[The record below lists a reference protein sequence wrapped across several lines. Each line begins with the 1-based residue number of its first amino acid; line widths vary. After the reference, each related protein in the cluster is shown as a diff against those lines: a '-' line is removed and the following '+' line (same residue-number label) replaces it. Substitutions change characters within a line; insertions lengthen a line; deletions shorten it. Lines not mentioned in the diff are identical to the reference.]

1 MAEAQGES
9 GLRFALHLSTTV
21 SQTYSENLWIQ
32 KKLPQMLGRL
42 TPSKSDWEYQ
52 HTDKI

>member
-9 GLRFALHLSTTV
+9 GLRFALYLSTTL
-21 SQTYSENLWIQ
+21 SQTYGENPWIQ

-42 TPSKSDWEYQ
+42 TSSNSNWEYQ
-52 HTDKI
+52 QTNKI